1 MPLLNYAKR
10 RTFFIKTP
18 DEIKAILQVMREFG
32 VESFELDSLKVSFGD
47 PRIAPI
53 INEESPKD
61 RLERMKRDLK
71 AAQVSEA
78 EILDWST

>member
-1 MPLLNYAKR
+1 MNYAKM
-10 RTFFIKTP
+10 RTFSIKTP

-47 PRIAPI
+47 QRVVPIAH
-53 INEESPKD
+53 EESPED

-71 AAQVSEA
+71 AAQLSEA